1 MMMLSAIADPLVRV
15 LLTDKWEGCI
25 ILLQIMCFALMW
37 YPIHAIN
44 LNLLTVKG
52 RSDLFF
58 RLEVYKKIIGVFV
71 MLVTVPLG
79 IIWMVAGGIVC
90 SMISLIINT
99 YYTGKIINV
108 GYIKQMGDLMPILG
122 LSFVLWIVIHV
133 AMFCASNLY
142 IKLFVGICTGSFV
155 YISCAK
161 LFLKT
166 EWDDAM
172 SMVPNKFKKKI

>member
-1 MMMLSAIADPLVRV
+1 
-15 LLTDKWEGCI
+15 
-25 ILLQIMCFALMW
+25 
-37 YPIHAIN
+37 
-44 LNLLTVKG
+44 
-52 RSDLFF
+52 
-58 RLEVYKKIIGVFV
+58 
-71 MLVTVPLG
+71 
-79 IIWMVAGGIVC
+79 
-90 SMISLIINT
+90 
-99 YYTGKIINV
+99 
-108 GYIKQMGDLMPILG
+108 MGDLMPILG